1 METPFSQISER
12 LNHRR
17 FTVAD
22 NAQGLSGA
30 GTVFHYQVEGNA
42 ISSTY
47 QGGRI
52 RIGNQVGGVTGAD
65 TIELLFSV

>member
-12 LNHRR
+12 LNNRR

-22 NAQGLSGA
+22 NAQGLSGS

>member
-30 GTVFHYQVEGNA
+30 GTVFH
-42 ISSTY
+42 
-47 QGGRI
+47 
-52 RIGNQVGGVTGAD
+52 
-65 TIELLFSV
+65 